1 MPKSVTPSR
10 KEPNLRARGLS
21 GYVLEALNGS
31 EANKRFNWQSTWGYD
46 IFGQLGDD
54 EVKRIAREARKEKLE
69 WFGA

>member
-1 MPKSVTPSR
+1 MPKSVSPSR
-10 KEPNLRARGLS
+10 TEPNLRVRGLS
-21 GYVLEALNGS
+21 GYVLEALNGL

-46 IFGQLGDD
+46 IFRQLGDD